1 MKGNAGCIDRAN
13 DKEDQHRK
21 AQDRSENRDQIIVD
35 LESAQKTAD
44 RTTL

>member
-1 MKGNAGCIDRAN
+1 MKRNPGYVDRAN
-13 DKEDQHRK
+13 DKEDQRRK